1 MVNFSVLILER
12 ACSIGDEAEIYS
24 NLCPSLLAA
33 ISESISMGRIFPLE
47 QGCVLIARFESRILM
62 IRCLET
68 SFEDMKVVVMGAE
81 LEPTSCHSL
90 EGTALDDIL
99 DNTLSS
105 ANRNIL
111 NQNYFNTVIVNIFTY
126 L

>member
-1 MVNFSVLILER
+1 
-12 ACSIGDEAEIYS
+12 
-24 NLCPSLLAA
+24 
-33 ISESISMGRIFPLE
+33 MGRIFPLE